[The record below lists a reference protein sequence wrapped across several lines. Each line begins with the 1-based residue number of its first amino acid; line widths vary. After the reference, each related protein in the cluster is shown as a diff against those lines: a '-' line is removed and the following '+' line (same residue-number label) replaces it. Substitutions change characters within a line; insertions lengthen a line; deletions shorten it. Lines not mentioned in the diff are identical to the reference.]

1 MFVSDYK
8 NTIDYAREEGKE
20 EGREEGKAAII
31 QDLIASGMSAEQ
43 IAGITKM
50 SVEQVKQHAEMKIG

>member
-8 NTIDYAREEGKE
+8 NTIDYA
-20 EGREEGKAAII
+20 REEGKAAII

>member
-1 MFVSDYK
+1 MDSLMFVSDYK
-8 NTIDYAREEGKE
+8 NTIDYA
-20 EGREEGKAAII
+20 REEGKAAII